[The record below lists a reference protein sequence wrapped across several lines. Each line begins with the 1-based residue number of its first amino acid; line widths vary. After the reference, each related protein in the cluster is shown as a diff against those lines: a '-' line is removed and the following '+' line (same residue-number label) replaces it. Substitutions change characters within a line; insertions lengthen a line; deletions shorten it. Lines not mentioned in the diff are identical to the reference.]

1 MFLATPLSL
10 INSQSITNST
20 EKPRRHLLQS
30 GMVISQCKWED
41 NNCLLK
47 RRISSLASALKRLRK
62 QRVQIGSS
70 LNSRT
75 LWGRAKETHWGRQLR
90 LCYFSPLLS
99 FFLSAGG
106 PQLIFESRAG
116 GRKTERARGH
126 QFWIK
131 KKKKTK
137 HSSRLFVS
145 VHVLEFGSCE
155 TTS

>member
-1 MFLATPLSL
+1 MLLATPLSL

-99 FFLSAGG
+99 FLNAGG
-106 PQLIFESRAG
+106 PQLIFESQAG

-131 KKKKTK
+131 KKKKQQ

-145 VHVLEFGSCE
+145 VHVLESGSCE